1 VGVAAGALW
10 AIPVIAVAFLARTVA
25 IVALRK
31 RRPAAAEVVDKWWV
45 WAPFAVGLVLYV
57 ALAVVLILAVP
68 LLGVAL
74 TIFGVVVLYF
84 GFFTASSVGS
94 PFRPRR

>member
-1 VGVAAGALW
+1 V
-10 AIPVIAVAFLARTVA
+10 
-25 IVALRK
+25 RK
-31 RRPAAAEVVDKWWV
+31 RRPAAAETIDRWWV
-45 WAPFAVGLVLYV
+45 WGPFAVGLVLYV

-74 TIFGVVVLYF
+74 AIFGAVVLYF
-84 GFFTASSVGS
+84 GFFSASSVGS